1 MVMRSSDGQ
10 RHEITVEDIMAQ
22 DVIAVSPRTSI
33 AAVIQLFLNH
43 DISGAPVIDESGRPM
58 GMVTTT
64 DLLDPSRR
72 SGEVGVA
79 RYYRLW
85 RGDVRTVGVTA
96 EGDVMVRGI
105 VSDVMSKT
113 VVTIDQRSVVRDAA
127 LLMARA
133 DLHRLVVTHDGRAC
147 GLVTAMDCLKS
158 LASTH

>member
-1 MVMRSSDGQ
+1 M
-10 RHEITVEDIMAQ
+10 TQ
-22 DVIAVSPRTSI
+22 DVIAVSPRTSL

-43 DISGAPVIDESGRPM
+43 AISGAPVIDETGKPL
-58 GMVTTT
+58 GVVTTT

-72 SGEVGVA
+72 SQGVGLA

-85 RGDVRTVGVTA
+85 RGEVRTVGVTA
-96 EGDVMVRGI
+96 EGDVMVRGV
-105 VSDVMSKT
+105 VSDVMSGT
-113 VVTIDQRSVVRDAA
+113 VVTIDQRASVRDAA
-127 LLMARA
+127 LIMARA